1 MIDKPLAGCRVLV
14 TRPASQA
21 DELVQAIEDAGGEAI
36 RFPVIAVTGRDSNE
50 ISREFAAMPVPDIVI
65 FVSRN
70 AVGYGLDAVRGCGA
84 RMAAIGPSTSA
95 ALEAAGIE
103 VDIRHG
109 DGFNSEQLLTHPDLQ
124 DLEGRR
130 ILIVRGER
138 GRELL
143 GATLGR
149 RGAQI
154 HYLAAY
160 RRTLYRP
167 SDAQV
172 AALDAAWR
180 RGQIDCVSVM
190 SVETLQNLLA
200 VLPPTALAALR
211 KTPLVAPGKRVI
223 QTASELVPGIPAITA
238 SGPTAADM
246 VHALIEWRHSGTD

>member
-1 MIDKPLAGCRVLV
+1 MNRKTGWSTPFVWENSLRTEVV
-14 TRPASQA
+14 TIGP
-21 DELVQAIEDAGGEAI
+21 GT
-36 RFPVIAVTGRDSNE
+36 AVS
-50 ISREFAAMPVPDIVI
+50 
-65 FVSRN
+65 
-70 AVGYGLDAVRGCGA
+70 YGLDAVRGCGA

-103 VDIRHG
+103 VDIRQG
-109 DGFNSEQLLTHPDLQ
+109 DGFNSEQLLSHPDLQ
-124 DLEGRR
+124 DPEGRR

-143 GATLGR
+143 GTTLGQ
-149 RGAQI
+149 RGAEV

-160 RRTLYRP
+160 RRTPYRP
-167 SDAQV
+167 SDEQV

-200 VLPPTALAALR
+200 ILPPASLEALR

-246 VHALIEWRHSGTD
+246 VSALIEWRHSGTN